1 MRPGLS
7 IGEFATV
14 THLSIRT
21 LRRYHE
27 AGLLEP
33 DHVDPHTGYRYYS
46 AAQIP
51 PAQVIH
57 RLRELDV
64 PLAEVKAILAT
75 EDPGRRNDL
84 IGAHLRRL
92 EDSLD
97 RTRAAVVS
105 LRELL
110 QPAAGELPA
119 RVKSTPPRTVAAVS
133 AHVDHGEVMA
143 WYAAAMKEL
152 DAAVP
157 PGRRVG
163 PAAGHYAN
171 ELFTAGEGTA
181 TVFYPVPVQ
190 GFELADGGRVGLLDL
205 PAAEFAV
212 VEHVGPHDD
221 VDVTYGRLGAWV
233 TGHAMAVDGPIQE
246 TYLVGP
252 ADTPDPG
259 RWRTEI
265 GWPVFRLTAE

>member
-33 DHVDPHTGYRYYS
+33 DHVDPQTGYRYYT

-75 EDPGRRNDL
+75 EDPRRRNEL
-84 IGAHLRRL
+84 IGGHLRRL
-92 EDSLD
+92 EESLD
-97 RTRAAVVS
+97 RTRAAVSS

-110 QPAAGELPA
+110 QPTADELPA
-119 RVKSTPPRTVAAVS
+119 RMSTAPPRTVAAIS
-133 AHVDHGEVMA
+133 AHVGHGEVVA
-143 WYAAAMKEL
+143 WYAAAMKDL
-152 DAAVP
+152 NAAVP
-157 PGRRVG
+157 PDKRTG

-181 TVFYPVPVQ
+181 TVFYPVQ
-190 GFELADGGRVGLLDL
+190 GFEPADGGRVELLEL
-205 PAAEFAV
+205 PATELAV
-212 VEHVGPHDD
+212 VEHLGPHDD
-221 VDVTYGRLGAWV
+221 IDVTYGRLGAWV

-265 GWPVFRLTAE
+265 GWPVFRLTAG